1 MGDLGKDLE
10 AVEAE
15 LLEHWNETRRR
26 WGEVFIAVH
35 AARQA
40 NSVGDD
46 AEAVRRLRAAELAYI
61 VATLGTE
68 AAPLE
73 SCDLLFEVAE
83 AAEHGGEHG

>member
-1 MGDLGKDLE
+1 MSLGKDLE

-15 LLEHWNETRRR
+15 LREQWNETRRR

-46 AEAVRRLRAAELAYI
+46 AEAVRRIVAAERAYI
-61 VATLGTE
+61 VATLGT
-68 AAPLE
+68 ADAPLE
-73 SCDLLFEVAE
+73 PCDLLFQVAE